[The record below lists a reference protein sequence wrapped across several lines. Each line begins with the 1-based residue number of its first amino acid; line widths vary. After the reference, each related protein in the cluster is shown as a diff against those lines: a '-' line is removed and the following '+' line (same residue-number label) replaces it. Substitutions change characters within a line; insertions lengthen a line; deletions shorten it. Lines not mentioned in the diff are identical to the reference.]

1 MGHLCINNKKLNG
14 LVDTNIINLST
25 TVPKDSEV
33 FIIERINEGLSTTTS
48 NGDIVMEGTAAVF
61 GVKNNNNRVYE
72 KEEYLPHLSYLQ
84 EKIAKGQLFGELD
97 HPQSFDVSLKNV
109 SHVIEALSYDDATN
123 SVKIKLRILNTPAG
137 QVAKALVE
145 AGCTISCSSR
155 AAGQVMNEG
164 KVKLHRIFT
173 YDLVAEPGFSQAILQ
188 KSVNESLQTQF
199 TSVFESLDSL
209 KQTAITN
216 KLSDISEGFNF
227 EDSVRVYRI
236 NNSEMNTTTQ
246 NNNKQMANEFVR
258 KEELNQYSE
267 LVKKKFEALQESINK
282 NNSGISA
289 LSESSESPKLVEYV
303 NYLAGEMEKMV
314 EYTNYLSTMLNK
326 GIGYTEHVAEKVNN
340 VIDYTDYL
348 AEKTEQNIQYSDY
361 LGEKVNQSINYS
373 EYVAEQVEANI
384 KYTEYVAE
392 QADKGIQYAE
402 YVAEQAEKGIKY
414 SEYIGENLEAAIKYA
429 DYLGEN
435 LEKGI
440 KYSEY
445 IAESMNEKLTP
456 SAAVSARKLL
466 ADIKNINEGV
476 SYEVNE
482 ESGVD
487 ELVSAVDGILGHIK
501 STSANAVLEN
511 RYPFLKLLSESNK
524 QKFFSLDQETKS
536 SIVETMRGAVYFT
549 EAEVINIM
557 EAVLNKTNENVPNYV
572 RFMPEKFKE
581 VFESMTDA
589 ERNWIAAQAN
599 NFQLNTPYQVKSF
612 WDSRDLRGIYERI
625 AINNSTN
632 EKINESQGTEGY
644 VSLNKVNESLRGYS
658 NDYIEALKRRA
669 KN

>member
-1 MGHLCINNKKLNG
+1 M
-14 LVDTNIINLST
+14 DTNIINLST
-25 TVPKDSEV
+25 TVPTDNQI
-33 FIIERINEGLSTTTS
+33 FILERMNEGLSATTS

-84 EKIAKGQLFGELD
+84 EKISKGQLFGELD

-109 SHVIEALSYDDATN
+109 SHVIEGLSYDEGSN

-137 QVAKALVE
+137 QIAKALVE

-164 KVKLHRIFT
+164 KVKLHKIFT

-188 KSVNESLQTQF
+188 KTVNESLQSQF
-199 TSVFESLDSL
+199 TNVFESLDNL

-216 KLSDISEGFNF
+216 KLVDISEGFSF

-267 LVKKKFEALQESINK
+267 LVKKKFETLQESINK
-282 NNSGISA
+282 NNKGISTLNENA
-289 LSESSESPKLVEYV
+289 ESPKMVEYV
-303 NYLAGEMEKMV
+303 NYLANEMERLV

-326 GIGYTEHVAEKVNN
+326 GINYTEHVAEKVNN

-361 LGEKVNQSINYS
+361 LGEKVNQTIN
-373 EYVAEQVEANI
+373 
-384 KYTEYVAE
+384 YTEYVAE
-392 QADKGIQYAE
+392 NVEKNIAYTEYVAEAADKGIQYAE

-445 IAESMNEKLTP
+445 LAESMNDKLTP

-466 ADIKNINEGV
+466 SDVKTLNEGV

-487 ELVSAVDGILGHIK
+487 ELVAAVDGILGHIK

-524 QKFFSLDQETKS
+524 QKFFSLDQETKT

-549 EAEVINIM
+549 EAEVISLM
-557 EAVLNKTNENVPNYV
+557 EAVLNKTNENIPNYV
-572 RFMPEKFKE
+572 RFMPEKYKE
-581 VFESMTDA
+581 VFESMNES
-589 ERNWIAAQAN
+589 ERNWIAAQAH
-599 NFQLNTPYQVKSF
+599 NFQLNTQYQVKSF
-612 WDSRDLRGIYERI
+612 WDSRDLRGIFERI
-625 AINNSTN
+625 AINKTN
-632 EKINESQGTEGY
+632 NEQINESQGTEGY
-644 VSLNKVNESLRGYS
+644 VSLNKVQESLRGYS
-658 NDYIEALKRRA
+658 NDYLEALKRRA

>member
-1 MGHLCINNKKLNG
+1 M
-14 LVDTNIINLST
+14 DTNIINLST
-25 TVPKDSEV
+25 PVTSNNEI
-33 FIIERINEGLSTTTS
+33 FIIERVNEGLTASNS

-84 EKIAKGQLFGELD
+84 EKISKGQLFGELD
-97 HPQSFDVSLKNV
+97 HPQNFDVSLKNV
-109 SHVIEALSYDDATN
+109 SHVIEALSYDEGSN

-137 QVAKALVE
+137 QIAKTLIE

-188 KSVNESLQTQF
+188 KTVNESVQTQF
-199 TSVFESLDSL
+199 SNLFESLDTL
-209 KQTAITN
+209 KTTAITN
-216 KLSDISEGFNF
+216 KLTDISEGFNF
-227 EDSVRVYRI
+227 EDSVRIYRI
-236 NNSEMNTTTQ
+236 NNSEINTTQ
-246 NNNKQMANEFVR
+246 NNNKQMTNEFVR
-258 KEELNQYSE
+258 REELDQYSE
-267 LVKKKFEALQESINK
+267 LVKNKFQALQESINK
-282 NNSGISA
+282 NNKGISA
-289 LSESSESPKLVEYV
+289 LSESTESPKLVEYV

-348 AEKTEQNIQYSDY
+348 AEKTEQNIEYSDY
-361 LGEKVNQSINYS
+361 LGEKVNQNIN
-373 EYVAEQVEANI
+373 
-384 KYTEYVAE
+384 YTEYVAE
-392 QADKGIQYAE
+392 NVEKGIAYTEHVAEKADKGIQYAE
-402 YVAEQAEKGIKY
+402 YVAEQAERGIRY
-414 SEYIGENLEAAIKYA
+414 SEYIGENLEAAIKYS

-445 IAESMNEKLTP
+445 IAESMNDKLTP

-466 ADIKNINEGV
+466 ADIKNINEGA
-476 SYEVNE
+476 SFEVNE

-487 ELVSAVDGILGHIK
+487 ELVGAVDGILNHIK

-511 RYPFLKLLSESNK
+511 RYPFLKLLQESNK
-524 QKFFSLDQETKS
+524 QKFFSLDQETKT

-557 EAVLNKTNENVPNYV
+557 EAVLNKTNENIPNYV
-572 RFMPEKFKE
+572 RFMPEKYKE
-581 VFESMTDA
+581 VFESMSDA

-599 NFQLNTPYQVKSF
+599 NFQLNSQYQVKSF

-625 AINNSTN
+625 AINKSES

-669 KN
+669 QR

>member
-1 MGHLCINNKKLNG
+1 M
-14 LVDTNIINLST
+14 DTNIINLST
-25 TVPKDSEV
+25 TVPADSQI
-33 FIIERINEGLSTTTS
+33 FILERMNEGLSATTS

-84 EKIAKGQLFGELD
+84 EKISKGQLFGELD

-109 SHVIEALSYDDATN
+109 SHVIEGLSYEEGSN

-137 QVAKALVE
+137 QIAKALVE

-164 KVKLHRIFT
+164 KVKLHKIFT

-188 KSVNESLQTQF
+188 KTVNESLQSQF
-199 TSVFESLDSL
+199 TNVFESLDHL

-216 KLSDISEGFNF
+216 QLVDISEGFSF

-267 LVKKKFEALQESINK
+267 LVKKKFEALQESIN
-282 NNSGISA
+282 NNNKGISA
-289 LSESSESPKLVEYV
+289 LTESTESPKLVEYV

-314 EYTNYLSTMLNK
+314 EYTNYLSTMMNK
-326 GIGYTEHVAEKVNN
+326 GINYTEHVAEKVNN

-373 EYVAEQVEANI
+373 EYVAEQVEKNI
-384 KYTEYVAE
+384 EYTEYVAE
-392 QADKGIQYAE
+392 AADKGIQYAE
-402 YVAEQAEKGIKY
+402 YIAEQAEKGIKY

-445 IAESMNEKLTP
+445 LAESMNEKITP

-466 ADIKNINEGV
+466 ADVKTLNEGAN
-476 SYEVNE
+476 YEINE

-487 ELVSAVDGILGHIK
+487 ELVGAVDGILSHIK
-501 STSANAVLEN
+501 SNSANAVLEN
-511 RYPFLKLLSESNK
+511 RYPFLKLLAENNK
-524 QKFFSLDQETKS
+524 QKFFALDQEAKTA
-536 SIVETMRGAVYFT
+536 IVETMRGAVYFT

-557 EAVLNKTNENVPNYV
+557 EAVLNKTNENTPNYV
-572 RFMPEKFKE
+572 RFMPEKYKE
-581 VFESMTDA
+581 VFESMSDS
-589 ERNWIAAQAN
+589 ERNWVAAQAH

-625 AINNSTN
+625 AINNSN
-632 EKINESQGTEGY
+632 SEKINESQGTEGY
-644 VSLNKVNESLRGYS
+644 VSLNKVQESLRGYS
-658 NDYIEALKRRA
+658 NDYLEALKRRA
-669 KN
+669 NN

>member
-1 MGHLCINNKKLNG
+1 M
-14 LVDTNIINLST
+14 DTNLINLST
-25 TVPKDSEV
+25 PVPTENEV
-33 FIIERINEGLSTTTS
+33 FIIERVNEGLAVSDN
-48 NGDIVMEGTAAVF
+48 NGDIVLEGTAAVF

-109 SHVIEALSYDDATN
+109 SHVVEGLSYDEGSN

-137 QVAKALVE
+137 QIAKTLVE
-145 AGCTISCSSR
+145 SGCTISCSSR

-188 KSVNESLQTQF
+188 KTVNEGLQTQF
-199 TSVFESLDSL
+199 TNVFESLDLL
-209 KQTAITN
+209 KQTSVTN
-216 KLSDISEGFNF
+216 KLMDISENFNF
-227 EDSVRVYRI
+227 EDSVKVYRI
-236 NNSEMNTTTQ
+236 NNSEMNTPTQ
-246 NNNKQMANEFVR
+246 NNNKQMANEFVSR
-258 KEELNQYSE
+258 EELNQYSE
-267 LVKKKFEALQESINK
+267 LVKKKFEALQESITK
-282 NNSGISA
+282 NNKGIVA
-289 LSESSESPKLVEYV
+289 LSESSNDSPKMVDYV
-303 NYLAGEMEKMV
+303 NYLAGEMEKLV

-326 GIGYTEHVAEKVNN
+326 GITYTEHVAEKVNN
-340 VIDYTDYL
+340 VIDYSDYL

-373 EYVAEQVEANI
+373 EYVAEQVEKNI

-445 IAESMNEKLTP
+445 LAETMNEKISP

-466 ADIKNINEGV
+466 ADVKTLNEGV
-476 SYEVNE
+476 TYEVNE

-487 ELVSAVDGILGHIK
+487 ELVAAVDGIIGHIK
-501 STSANAVLEN
+501 SNSANAVLEN
-511 RYPFLKLLSESNK
+511 RYPFLKLLNENNK
-524 QKFFSLDQETKS
+524 QKFFSLDQETKTA
-536 SIVETMRGAVYFT
+536 IVETLRGAVYFT
-549 EAEVINIM
+549 EAEVINLM
-557 EAVLNKTNENVPNYV
+557 EAVLNKQEENTPNYV
-572 RFMPEKFKE
+572 RFMPEKYKQ
-581 VFESMTDA
+581 VFESMTDG
-589 ERNWIAAQAN
+589 ERNWVAAQAH
-599 NFQLNTPYQVKSF
+599 NFQLNNAYQVKSF

-625 AINNSTN
+625 AIEKSNA
-632 EKINESQGTEGY
+632 EKINESQGAEGY

-658 NDYIEALKRRA
+658 NDYLDALKRRA

>member
-1 MGHLCINNKKLNG
+1 
-14 LVDTNIINLST
+14 
-25 TVPKDSEV
+25 
-33 FIIERINEGLSTTTS
+33 
-48 NGDIVMEGTAAVF
+48 MEGTAAVF

-84 EKIAKGQLFGELD
+84 EKIGKGQLFGELD
-97 HPQSFDVSLKNV
+97 HPQNFDVSLKNV
-109 SHVIEALSYDDATN
+109 SHVIEALSYDEGSN

-137 QVAKALVE
+137 QIAKSLVE

-188 KSVNESLQTQF
+188 KTVNESLQSQF
-199 TSVFESLDSL
+199 TNVFESLDSL
-209 KQTAITN
+209 KQTAIINQLT
-216 KLSDISEGFNF
+216 DISEGFSF

-258 KEELNQYSE
+258 REELNQYSE
-267 LVKKKFEALQESINK
+267 LVKKKFETLQESINK
-282 NNSGISA
+282 NNQG
-289 LSESSESPKLVEYV
+289 LSTLNENNESPKMVEYV
-303 NYLAGEMEKMV
+303 NYLANEMEKMV

-348 AEKTEQNIQYSDY
+348 AEKAEQNIQYSDY

-373 EYVAEQVEANI
+373 EYVAEQVENNI

-402 YVAEQAEKGIKY
+402 YIGEQAEKGIKY

-445 IAESMNEKLTP
+445 LAESMNEKMIP
-456 SAAVSARKLL
+456 STSVSARRLL
-466 ADIKNINEGV
+466 ADVKSLNEGAT
-476 SYEVNE
+476 YEVNE

-501 STSANAVLEN
+501 SNAANTVLEN
-511 RYPFLKLLSESNK
+511 RYPFLKLLSENNK
-524 QKFFSLDQETKS
+524 QKFFSLDQETKTAV
-536 SIVETMRGAVYFT
+536 VETMRGAVYFT
-549 EAEVINIM
+549 ETEVINIM
-557 EAVLNKTNENVPNYV
+557 EAVLNKTNENTPNYV
-572 RFMPEKFKE
+572 RFMPEKYKD
-581 VFESMTDA
+581 VFESMTDT

-599 NFQLNTPYQVKSF
+599 NFQLNTQYQVKSF

-625 AINNSTN
+625 VINKSNN

-658 NDYIEALKRRA
+658 NDYLEALKRRA
-669 KN
+669 QN

>member
-1 MGHLCINNKKLNG
+1 
-14 LVDTNIINLST
+14 VDTNIINLST
-25 TVPKDSEV
+25 TVPTDNQV
-33 FIIERINEGLSTTTS
+33 FIVERINEGLSASTN
-48 NGDIVMEGTAAVF
+48 NGEIVMEGTAAVF

-84 EKIAKGQLFGELD
+84 EKIGKGQLFGELD
-97 HPQSFDVSLKNV
+97 HPQNFDVSLKNV
-109 SHVIEALSYDDATN
+109 SHVIEALSYDEGSN

-137 QVAKALVE
+137 QIAKSLVE

-188 KSVNESLQTQF
+188 KTVNESLQSQF
-199 TSVFESLDSL
+199 TNVFESLDSL
-209 KQTAITN
+209 KQTAIINQLT
-216 KLSDISEGFNF
+216 DISEGFSF

-258 KEELNQYSE
+258 REELNQYSE
-267 LVKKKFEALQESINK
+267 LVKKKFETLQESINK
-282 NNSGISA
+282 NNQG
-289 LSESSESPKLVEYV
+289 LSTLNENNESPKMVEYV
-303 NYLAGEMEKMV
+303 NYLANEMEKMV

-348 AEKTEQNIQYSDY
+348 AEKAEQNIQYSDY

-373 EYVAEQVEANI
+373 EYVAEQVENNI

-402 YVAEQAEKGIKY
+402 YIGEQAEKGIKY

-445 IAESMNEKLTP
+445 LAESMNEKMIP
-456 SAAVSARKLL
+456 STSVSARRLL
-466 ADIKNINEGV
+466 ADVKSLNEGAT
-476 SYEVNE
+476 YEVNE

-501 STSANAVLEN
+501 SNAANTVLEN
-511 RYPFLKLLSESNK
+511 RYPFLKLLSENNK
-524 QKFFSLDQETKS
+524 QKFFSLDQETKTAV
-536 SIVETMRGAVYFT
+536 VETMRGAVYFT
-549 EAEVINIM
+549 ETEVINIM
-557 EAVLNKTNENVPNYV
+557 EAVLNKTNENTPNYV
-572 RFMPEKFKE
+572 RFMPEKYKD
-581 VFESMTDA
+581 VFESMTDT

-599 NFQLNTPYQVKSF
+599 NFQLNTQYQVKSF

-625 AINNSTN
+625 VINKSNN

-658 NDYIEALKRRA
+658 NDYLEALKRRA
-669 KN
+669 QN

>member
-1 MGHLCINNKKLNG
+1 M
-14 LVDTNIINLST
+14 DTNIINLST
-25 TVPKDSEV
+25 NVPVDNQV
-33 FIIERINEGLSTTTS
+33 FIIEKINEGLSVSES
-48 NGDIVMEGTAAVF
+48 NGDLILEGTAAVF

-72 KEEYLPHLSYLQ
+72 KEEYLPHLQYLQ
-84 EKIAKGQLFGELD
+84 EKISKGQLFGELD
-97 HPQSFDVSLKNV
+97 HPQNFDVSLKNV
-109 SHVIEALSYDDATN
+109 SHVIEALSYDEGSN
-123 SVKIKLRILNTPAG
+123 SVKIKLRVLNTPAG
-137 QVAKALVE
+137 QIAKTLVE
-145 AGCTISCSSR
+145 SGCTISCSSR

-188 KSVNESLQTQF
+188 KTINESLQTQF
-199 TSVFESLDSL
+199 NSVFESLDTL
-209 KQTAITN
+209 KSTSITN
-216 KLSDISEGFNF
+216 KLMDISEGFNF
-227 EDSVRVYRI
+227 EDSVRVYKI

-246 NNNKQMANEFVR
+246 NNNKQMANEFVS
-258 KEELNQYSE
+258 KAELNQYSE
-267 LVKKKFEALQESINK
+267 LVKKKFETLQESINK
-282 NNSGISA
+282 NNSGIQA
-289 LSESSESPKLVEYV
+289 LNENADSPKLVEYV

-326 GIGYTEHVAEKVNN
+326 GINYTEHVAEKVNN

-361 LGEKVNQSINYS
+361 LGEKVNQSINYA
-373 EYVAEQVEANI
+373 EYVAENVEKNI

-402 YVAEQAEKGIKY
+402 YIAEQAEKGIRY
-414 SEYIGENLEAAIKYA
+414 SEYIGENLQAAIQYA

-466 ADIKNINEGV
+466 ADVKVLNEGINV
-476 SYEVNE
+476 DVNE
-482 ESGVD
+482 ASGVD

-501 STSANAVLEN
+501 TNSAKAVLEN
-511 RYPFLKLLSESNK
+511 KYPFLKLLSESNK
-524 QKFFSLDQETKS
+524 QKFYSLDQETKTA
-536 SIVETMRGAVYFT
+536 IVETMKGAVYFT
-549 EAEVINIM
+549 EGEVINLM
-557 EAVLNKTNENVPNYV
+557 EAVLNKTNENIPNYV
-572 RFMPEKFKE
+572 RFMPEKYKS
-581 VFESMTDA
+581 VFESMTDG
-589 ERNWIAAQAN
+589 ERNWVAAQAN

-625 AINNSTN
+625 AINNKES

-669 KN
+669 QN

>member
-1 MGHLCINNKKLNG
+1 M
-14 LVDTNIINLST
+14 DTNIINLST
-25 TVPKDSEV
+25 TVPTDNQV
-33 FIIERINEGLSTTTS
+33 FIVERINEGLSASTN
-48 NGDIVMEGTAAVF
+48 NGEIVMEGTAAVF

-84 EKIAKGQLFGELD
+84 EKIGKGQLFGELD
-97 HPQSFDVSLKNV
+97 HPQNFDVSLKNV
-109 SHVIEALSYDDATN
+109 SHVIEALSYDEGSN

-137 QVAKALVE
+137 QIAKSLVE

-188 KSVNESLQTQF
+188 KTVNESLQSQF
-199 TSVFESLDSL
+199 TNVFESLDSL
-209 KQTAITN
+209 KQTAIINQLT
-216 KLSDISEGFNF
+216 DISEGFSF

-258 KEELNQYSE
+258 REELNQYSE
-267 LVKKKFEALQESINK
+267 LVKKKFETLQESINK
-282 NNSGISA
+282 NNQG
-289 LSESSESPKLVEYV
+289 LSTLNENNESPKMVEYV
-303 NYLAGEMEKMV
+303 NYLANEMEKMV

-348 AEKTEQNIQYSDY
+348 AEKAEQNIQYSDY

-373 EYVAEQVEANI
+373 EYVAEQVENNI

-402 YVAEQAEKGIKY
+402 YIGEQAEKGIKY

-445 IAESMNEKLTP
+445 LAESMNEKMIP
-456 SAAVSARKLL
+456 STSVSARRLL
-466 ADIKNINEGV
+466 ADVKSLNEGAT
-476 SYEVNE
+476 YEVNE

-501 STSANAVLEN
+501 SNAANTVLEN
-511 RYPFLKLLSESNK
+511 RYPFLKLLSENNK
-524 QKFFSLDQETKS
+524 QKFFSLDQETKTAV
-536 SIVETMRGAVYFT
+536 VETMRGAVYFT
-549 EAEVINIM
+549 ETEVINIM
-557 EAVLNKTNENVPNYV
+557 EAVLNKTNENTPNYV
-572 RFMPEKFKE
+572 RFMPEKYKD
-581 VFESMTDA
+581 VFESMTDT

-599 NFQLNTPYQVKSF
+599 NFQLNTQYQVKSF

-625 AINNSTN
+625 VINKSNN

-658 NDYIEALKRRA
+658 NDYLEALKRRA
-669 KN
+669 QN

>member
-1 MGHLCINNKKLNG
+1 M
-14 LVDTNIINLST
+14 DTNIINLNT
-25 TVPKDSEV
+25 QVPVESQV
-33 FIIERINEGLSTTTS
+33 FIIEKINEGLTASDS
-48 NGDIVMEGTAAVF
+48 NGDLVLEGTAAVF

-72 KEEYLPHLSYLQ
+72 KEEYLPHLQYLQ
-84 EKIAKGQLFGELD
+84 EKISKGQLFGELD

-109 SHVIEALSYDDATN
+109 SHVVEALSYDEGSN

-137 QVAKALVE
+137 QIAKTLVE
-145 AGCTISCSSR
+145 SGCTISCSSR

-173 YDLVAEPGFSQAILQ
+173 YDLVAEPGFSQAILH
-188 KSVNESLQTQF
+188 KTINESLQTQF
-199 TSVFESLDSL
+199 NRVFESLDDL
-209 KQTAITN
+209 KSTAITN
-216 KLSDISEGFNF
+216 KLMDISEGFNF
-227 EDSVRVYRI
+227 EDSVKIYKI
-236 NNSEMNTTTQ
+236 NNSEMNTNPQ
-246 NNNKQMANEFVR
+246 NNNKQMANEFVS
-258 KEELNQYSE
+258 KAELNQYSE
-267 LVKKKFEALQESINK
+267 LVKKKFDALQESIKK
-282 NNSGISA
+282 NNSGIKA
-289 LSESSESPKLVEYV
+289 LNESNESPKMVEYV
-303 NYLAGEMEKMV
+303 NYLAAEMERMV

-326 GIGYTEHVAEKVNN
+326 GINYTEHVAEKVNN

-373 EYVAEQVEANI
+373 EYVAEEVEKNRA
-384 KYTEYVAE
+384 YTEYVAE

-402 YVAEQAEKGIKY
+402 YIAEQAEKGIKY
-414 SEYIGENLEAAIKYA
+414 SEYIGENLQAAIKYA

-445 IAESMNEKLTP
+445 IAESMNEKITP

-466 ADIKNINEGV
+466 SDVKTLNEGV

-487 ELVSAVDGILGHIK
+487 ELVAAVDGILGHIK
-501 STSANAVLEN
+501 SNSAKAVLEN
-511 RYPFLKLLSESNK
+511 KYPFLKLLSESNK
-524 QKFFSLDQETKS
+524 QKFYALDQETKT
-536 SIVETMRGAVYFT
+536 SIVETMKGAVYFT
-549 EAEVINIM
+549 EAEVVSLM

-572 RFMPEKFKE
+572 RFMPEKYKE
-581 VFESMTDA
+581 VFESMNDA
-589 ERNWIAAQAN
+589 ERNWLAAQAH
-599 NFQLNTPYQVKSF
+599 NFQLNTQYQVKSF
-612 WDSRDLRGIYERI
+612 WDSRDLRGIYERV
-625 AINNSTN
+625 AINKTNS
-632 EKINESQGTEGY
+632 EKINESQGAEGY

-658 NDYIEALKRRA
+658 NDYLEALKRRA

>member
-1 MGHLCINNKKLNG
+1 M
-14 LVDTNIINLST
+14 DTNIINLNT
-25 TVPKDSEV
+25 QVPVESQV
-33 FIIERINEGLSTTTS
+33 FIIEKINEGLTASDS
-48 NGDIVMEGTAAVF
+48 NGDLVLEGTAAVF

-72 KEEYLPHLSYLQ
+72 KEEYLPHLQYLQ
-84 EKIAKGQLFGELD
+84 EKISKGQLFGELD

-109 SHVIEALSYDDATN
+109 SHVVEGLSYDEASN

-137 QVAKALVE
+137 QIAKTLVE
-145 AGCTISCSSR
+145 SGCTISCSSR

-173 YDLVAEPGFSQAILQ
+173 YDLVAEPGFSQAILH
-188 KSVNESLQTQF
+188 KTINESLQTQF
-199 TSVFESLDSL
+199 NRVFESLDDL
-209 KQTAITN
+209 KSTAITN
-216 KLSDISEGFNF
+216 KLTDISEGFNF
-227 EDSVRVYRI
+227 EDSVKIYKI
-236 NNSEMNTTTQ
+236 NNSEMNTNPQ
-246 NNNKQMANEFVR
+246 NNNKQMANEFVS
-258 KEELNQYSE
+258 KAELNQYSE
-267 LVKKKFEALQESINK
+267 LVKKKFDALQESIKK
-282 NNSGISA
+282 NNSGIKA
-289 LSESSESPKLVEYV
+289 LNESNESPKMVEYV
-303 NYLAGEMEKMV
+303 NYLATEMERLV

-326 GIGYTEHVAEKVNN
+326 GINYTEHVAEKVNN

-373 EYVAEQVEANI
+373 EYVAEEVDKNRA
-384 KYTEYVAE
+384 YTEYVAE

-402 YVAEQAEKGIKY
+402 YIAEQAEKGIRY
-414 SEYIGENLEAAIKYA
+414 SEYIGENLQAAIKYA

-445 IAESMNEKLTP
+445 IAESMNEKITP

-466 ADIKNINEGV
+466 ADVKTLNEGV

-487 ELVSAVDGILGHIK
+487 ELVAAVDGILGHIK
-501 STSANAVLEN
+501 SNTANAVLEN
-511 RYPFLKLLSESNK
+511 KYPFLKLLSESNK
-524 QKFFSLDQETKS
+524 QKFYSLDQETKTA
-536 SIVETMRGAVYFT
+536 IVETMKGAVYFT
-549 EAEVINIM
+549 EAEVINLM

-572 RFMPEKFKE
+572 RFMPEKYKE

-589 ERNWIAAQAN
+589 ERNWIAAQAH
-599 NFQLNTPYQVKSF
+599 NFQLNTQYQVKSF

-625 AINNSTN
+625 AINKTNS
-632 EKINESQGTEGY
+632 EKINESQGAEGY

>member
-1 MGHLCINNKKLNG
+1 M
-14 LVDTNIINLST
+14 DTNIINLST
-25 TVPKDSEV
+25 TVPTDNQI
-33 FIIERINEGLSTTTS
+33 FILERMNEGLSATTS

-84 EKIAKGQLFGELD
+84 EKISKGQLFGELD

-109 SHVIEALSYDDATN
+109 SHVIEGLSYDEGSN

-137 QVAKALVE
+137 QIAKALVE

-164 KVKLHRIFT
+164 KVKLHKIFT

-188 KSVNESLQTQF
+188 KTVNESLQSQF
-199 TSVFESLDSL
+199 TNVFESLDNL

-216 KLSDISEGFNF
+216 KLVDISEGFSF

-267 LVKKKFEALQESINK
+267 LVKKKFETLQESINK
-282 NNSGISA
+282 NNKGISTLNENA
-289 LSESSESPKLVEYV
+289 ESPKMVEYV
-303 NYLAGEMEKMV
+303 NYLANEMERLV

-326 GIGYTEHVAEKVNN
+326 GINYTEHVAEKVNN

-361 LGEKVNQSINYS
+361 LGEKVNQTIN
-373 EYVAEQVEANI
+373 
-384 KYTEYVAE
+384 YTEYVAE
-392 QADKGIQYAE
+392 NVEKNIAYTEYVAEAADKGIQYAE

-445 IAESMNEKLTP
+445 LAESMNDKLTP

-466 ADIKNINEGV
+466 SDVKTLNEGV

-487 ELVSAVDGILGHIK
+487 ELVAAVDGILGHIK

-524 QKFFSLDQETKS
+524 QKFFSLDQETKT

-549 EAEVINIM
+549 EAEVISLM

-572 RFMPEKFKE
+572 RFMPEKYKE
-581 VFESMTDA
+581 VFESMNES
-589 ERNWIAAQAN
+589 ERNWIAAQAH
-599 NFQLNTPYQVKSF
+599 NFQLNTQYQVKSF
-612 WDSRDLRGIYERI
+612 WDSRDLRGIFERI
-625 AINNSTN
+625 AINKTN
-632 EKINESQGTEGY
+632 NEQINESQGTEGY
-644 VSLNKVNESLRGYS
+644 VSLNKVQESLRGYS
-658 NDYIEALKRRA
+658 NDYLEALKRRA

>member
-1 MGHLCINNKKLNG
+1 
-14 LVDTNIINLST
+14 VDTNIINLST
-25 TVPKDSEV
+25 TVPADSQI
-33 FIIERINEGLSTTTS
+33 FILERMNEGLSATTN

-84 EKIAKGQLFGELD
+84 EKISKGQLFGELD

-109 SHVIEALSYDDATN
+109 SHVIEGLSYDEGSN

-137 QVAKALVE
+137 QIAKALVE

-164 KVKLHRIFT
+164 KVKLHKIFT

-188 KSVNESLQTQF
+188 KTVNESLQSQF
-199 TSVFESLDSL
+199 TNVFESLDHL

-216 KLSDISEGFNF
+216 QLVDISEGFSF

-267 LVKKKFEALQESINK
+267 LVKKKFEALQESIN
-282 NNSGISA
+282 NNNKGISA
-289 LSESSESPKLVEYV
+289 LTESTESPKLVEYV

-314 EYTNYLSTMLNK
+314 EYTNYLSTMMNK
-326 GIGYTEHVAEKVNN
+326 GINYTEHVAEKVNN

-361 LGEKVNQSINYS
+361 LGEKVNQTINYS
-373 EYVAEQVEANI
+373 EYVAEQVEKNI
-384 KYTEYVAE
+384 EYTEYVAE
-392 QADKGIQYAE
+392 AADKGIQYAE
-402 YVAEQAEKGIKY
+402 YIAEQAEKGIKY

-445 IAESMNEKLTP
+445 LAESMNEKLTP

-466 ADIKNINEGV
+466 ADVKTLNEGAN
-476 SYEVNE
+476 YEINE

-487 ELVSAVDGILGHIK
+487 ELVGAVDGILSHIK
-501 STSANAVLEN
+501 SNSANAVLEN
-511 RYPFLKLLSESNK
+511 RYPFLKLLAENNK
-524 QKFFSLDQETKS
+524 QKFFALDQETKTA
-536 SIVETMRGAVYFT
+536 IVETMRGAVYFT

-557 EAVLNKTNENVPNYV
+557 EAVLNKTNENIPNYV
-572 RFMPEKFKE
+572 RFMPEKYKE
-581 VFESMTDA
+581 VFESMSDA
-589 ERNWIAAQAN
+589 ERNWVAAQAH

-625 AINNSTN
+625 AINNSN
-632 EKINESQGTEGY
+632 SEKINESQGTEGY
-644 VSLNKVNESLRGYS
+644 VSLNKVQESLRGYS
-658 NDYIEALKRRA
+658 NDYLEALKRRA
-669 KN
+669 QN